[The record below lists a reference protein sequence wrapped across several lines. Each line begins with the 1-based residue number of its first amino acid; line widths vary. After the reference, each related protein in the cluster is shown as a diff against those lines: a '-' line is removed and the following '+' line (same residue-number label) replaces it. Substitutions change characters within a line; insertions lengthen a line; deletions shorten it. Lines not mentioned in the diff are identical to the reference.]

1 MVGLATSFGGAIS
14 KPRINGFGIRFSGR
28 LNRVPWCR
36 LSIWSLL
43 LAATGC
49 ASSYDRYSSGSEL
62 RLSHVAIIVD
72 DVEQTSSFFTDVV
85 GWKRHPIE
93 FSIGGDEPTTGAMKL
108 AFIDANGLWLELVE
122 PVAPG
127 PAQDLLNQKGSGT
140 IIELAFATNDFDQM
154 IERMAQDGIQM
165 LAMDGSPL
173 GEQSGRVDQTIRVND
188 SVQRLSVRIAYWPT
202 SLTHGTS
209 AEVIDL
215 SPDRDP
221 DVFSLRDETHQD
233 EPYAEEVPRMDRIA
247 IMVEDVEESAAFY
260 TDVLGLKRHPRTF
273 VMGGDGNEQS
283 GGMKVAFIDGGAV
296 WLALVQPIGEGP
308 LKDYLEANGNGYIA
322 ELIAE
327 VDDLSEFFD
336 KMKAEGVHM
345 VGTDGRPLDDEIK
358 AHVLVPFGDRIAYFP
373 SDVSRGV
380 TLELSERGP
389 PETSLIH
396 ARDRDWIDE

>member
-1 MVGLATSFGGAIS
+1 MILAT
-14 KPRINGFGIRFSGR
+14 
-28 LNRVPWCR
+28 
-36 LSIWSLL
+36 
-43 LAATGC
+43 TGC
-49 ASSYDRYSSGSEL
+49 ASSSDQHFHNGEL
-62 RLSHVAIIVD
+62 RLSHVAIVVD
-72 DVEQTSSFFTDVV
+72 DIEQTSRFFTDVV

-93 FSIGGDEPTTGAMKL
+93 FSISGDEPTTGAMKL

-127 PAQDLLNQKGSGT
+127 PAKDLLDQKGSGT
-140 IIELAFATNDFDQM
+140 IIELAFATNDFDEM
-154 IERMAQDGIQM
+154 IQRMESDGIQM

-173 GEQSGRVDQTIRVND
+173 GEKGGRIDQTIRVND
-188 SVQRLSVRIAYWPT
+188 AIERLSVRIAYWPT
-202 SLTHGTS
+202 PLTSGTS
-209 AEVIDL
+209 VEVIDL

-221 DVFSLRDETHQD
+221 DVFSVRDATRDEA
-233 EPYAEEVPRMDRIA
+233 PYAEEIPRMDRIA
-247 IMVEDVEESAAFY
+247 IMVEDVEASASFY
-260 TDVLGLKRHPRTF
+260 TDVLGLNRLPRTF

-296 WLALVQPIGEGP
+296 WLVLVQPIGQGP

-327 VDDLSEFFD
+327 VDDLSGFFD
-336 KMKAEGVHM
+336 KMKADGIHM
-345 VGTDGRPLDDEIK
+345 VGTDGKPLDNEIK